1 MIAVE
6 DVGEEN
12 DPTEGLD
19 WWKAAQE
26 KGGHLGKQRDGNDGT
41 EG

>member
-6 DVGEEN
+6 DIGEEN

-19 WWKAAQE
+19 WWKAVQE
-26 KGGHLGKQRDGNDGT
+26 KGGHLDK
-41 EG
+41 